1 VTPGA
6 RGRRVPAPRA
16 VLALA
21 VLFVLAVGLALWSS
35 LGSSGSTGSTGST
48 TSATCALATLPRQA
62 GDTVAEIQRGG
73 PFPYRQ
79 DGVTFDNRERLL
91 PPEPLGYY
99 HEYTVTTPG
108 SSDRGTR
115 RVIAGGSS
123 RTDPDALYY
132 TGNHY
137 LSFCRLLPTP

>member
-1 VTPGA
+1 
-6 RGRRVPAPRA
+6 
-16 VLALA
+16 VLAL
-21 VLFVLAVGLALWSS
+21 GLALWST
-35 LGSSGSTGSTGST
+35 LGSGGGSGTSGTGTAKDAS
-48 TSATCALATLPRQA
+48 TCALSSLPRQA
-62 GDTVAEIQRGG
+62 VATVAEIHRGG

-91 PPEPLGYY
+91 PAEPLGYY

-115 RVIAGGSS
+115 RVIAGGST

-137 LSFCRLLPTP
+137 LSFCRLRPTP